1 MKIDEIFNVAD
12 FGWGTQGFSLV
23 KRYYNDA
30 ASLLDEHFKT
40 IRSLTYHNFAGQTVD
55 TEPFRMAVWYYVH
68 RVCGVFHD
76 DFDYARVNQL
86 IHQKTKSY
94 VKKVA
99 LEPFTI
105 TSSDMNL
112 GMQFMPEEKAHIS
125 FLAAESRKQASVLY
139 CLRAVSK
146 YLSTK

>member
-1 MKIDEIFNVAD
+1 M
-12 FGWGTQGFSLV
+12 

-30 ASLLDEHFKT
+30 AALLDEHFKT
-40 IRSLTYHNFAGQTVD
+40 IRTLTYQTFAGETVD

-76 DFDYARVNQL
+76 DFDY
-86 IHQKTKSY
+86 Y

-105 TSSDMNL
+105 TLSDINL
-112 GMQFMPEEKAHIS
+112 GVQFAPDEKAHIC
-125 FLAAESRKQASVLY
+125 FLAAESRKQASLLY
-139 CLRAVSK
+139 CLRAISK
-146 YLSTK
+146 YLSSK